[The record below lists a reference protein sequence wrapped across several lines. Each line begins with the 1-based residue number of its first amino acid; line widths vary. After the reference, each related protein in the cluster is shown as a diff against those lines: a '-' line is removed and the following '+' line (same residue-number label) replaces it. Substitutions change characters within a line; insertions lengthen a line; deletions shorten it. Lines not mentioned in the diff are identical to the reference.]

1 LLVRTLTITKSQI
14 STSSYHLVLVDKPT
28 VNTFHNLNS
37 INMNKYILSALL
49 ITIVSSISTAQTKYK
64 KILNEIN
71 IPFQIINGY
80 FVKNTFT
87 EDHFPNAK
95 ISTQKAFDEL
105 FGAAAFMGK
114 NGTPTAINF
123 KQQYVIA
130 ITDKETDLNTT
141 IAPISLKKI
150 TNKILFEYR
159 IITGKQQSYT
169 IKPLTMI
176 LVNKKYT
183 GKVETFNSQKTV
195 EFSENKALKMLNNQW
210 IIEHFN
216 NPERIVESKNCYIN
230 IDLNAGNFSGSNGC
244 NNINGKLKINGDS
257 ISFDN
262 IISTKMACEKMEQSN
277 IFIKNLSD
285 ANKYKI
291 IGGELFLYKNELLL
305 MTLESFK

>member
-1 LLVRTLTITKSQI
+1 LLSI
-14 STSSYHLVLVDKPT
+14 STVISDNFVPAVVELTTKDAYYNNDK
-28 VNTFHNLNS
+28 FHNLNNL
-37 INMNKYILSALL
+37 NMNKHILSAIL
-49 ITIVSSISTAQTKYK
+49 ITLISSISTAQTKDK
-64 KILNEIN
+64 EILNEIN

-87 EDHFPNAK
+87 EDHFPKAK
-95 ISTQKAFDEL
+95 ITTQKEFDEL

-114 NGTPTAINF
+114 NGTPTTINF

-130 ITDKETDLNTT
+130 ITEKETDLNTT
-141 IAPISLKKI
+141 ITPISLKKI
-150 TNKILFEYR
+150 ANKILFEYR
-159 IITGKQQSYT
+159 IISGKQQSYT

-183 GKVETFNSQKTV
+183 GKVETFNSQKTI
-195 EFSENKALKMLNNQW
+195 EISENKALKMFNNQW

-216 NPERIVESKNCYIN
+216 NPERIVKSKNCYIN
-230 IDLNAGNFSGSNGC
+230 IDLNTGSFNGSDGC
-244 NNINGKLKINGDS
+244 NNINGRLKINGNS

-277 IFIKNLSD
+277 VFMKNLSD
-285 ANKYKI
+285 TNKYKI

>member
-1 LLVRTLTITKSQI
+1 MNRPILTAI
-14 STSSYHLVLVDKPT
+14 
-28 VNTFHNLNS
+28 
-37 INMNKYILSALL
+37 LL
-49 ITIVSSISTAQTKYK
+49 ILISFISTAQTKHK

-87 EDHFPNAK
+87 DDHFPQAK
-95 ISTQKAFDEL
+95 ISTQKEFDEI

-114 NGTPTAINF
+114 NGMPTSINF

-130 ITDKETDLNTT
+130 ITEKETDLNTT
-141 IAPISLKKI
+141 ITPISLKKI
-150 TNKILFEYR
+150 ANKILFEYR

-183 GKVETFNSQKTV
+183 GKVETFNSQKTI
-195 EFSENKALKMLNNQW
+195 EIFENKALKMFNNQW

-230 IDLNAGNFSGSNGC
+230 IDLNTGSFSGSNGC
-244 NNINGKLKINGDS
+244 NNIRGKLKIIADS
-257 ISFDN
+257 ISFEN
-262 IISTKMACEKMEQSN
+262 IVSTKMACEKMEQGN
-277 IFIKNLSD
+277 LFMKNLSE
-285 ANKYKI
+285 ANTYRI
-291 IGGELFLYKNELLL
+291 IGGELFLYKNDLLL